1 MARSDNGSPLHG
13 LRRRRRPEGIPKE
26 TAMKILAFCNQK
38 GGVGKTTS
46 TINLS
51 SALAS
56 LGKKVLLIDMDPQ
69 GNAGSGLGLNKY
81 RIEKSIYHALIGDV
95 SIQNIIKK
103 TDIENLHIVPSNRD
117 LIGAEIELV
126 SMFARETKLK
136 NALREVIEN
145 YDFIMIDSPPSL
157 NILTVNALTA
167 ADHVIIPVQCE
178 YYALEGISE
187 LVHTIDLIKQNLN
200 PDLQVGGI
208 ILTMFDSR
216 NNLSHQVA
224 DEVRNYFKDKTFNT
238 IIPRSVK
245 LSESP
250 SHGLPIQLYDAKSR
264 GAETYQ
270 RLAHEILN
278 RSSQIQKGGLVL
290 INGSEQ
296 L

>member
-1 MARSDNGSPLHG
+1 MR
-13 LRRRRRPEGIPKE
+13 
-26 TAMKILAFCNQK
+26 ILAFCNQK

-95 SIQNIIKK
+95 SIQNVIKK
-103 TDIENLHIVPSNRD
+103 TDIENLHIAPSNRD

-200 PDLQVGGI
+200 PDLQIGGI